1 MAMRQYRRKNSTRK
15 GIRTVGVPSS
25 RESRNVTPDDV
36 LAALLDLFGKLQIGA
51 SDLASRVNSIDPE
64 LLAAHRLYSHT
75 AAVGELLTEWH
86 QNPKYLDESGAPVPV
101 KLRGRG
107 SSFHS
112 LALASVPNLE
122 PSALLAELKRV
133 GAVVLDKRRLVHVRM
148 RSLPVYKDNQLAIQ
162 HTLMSLHS
170 FIRTLRHNLDS
181 DPSNTD
187 QLFHRVAWNGTFDRK
202 LIPMLKIK
210 LKRQG
215 QDFLESFDNWMMR
228 KAKARRNDVRHNG
241 SESVFIGVYLAIGDA
256 PKRRKLRLSTQISAP
271 RN

>member
-1 MAMRQYRRKNSTRK
+1 MRQVRKRNSTGK
-15 GIRTVGVPSS
+15 GARIEATPSA
-25 RESRNVTPDDV
+25 RELRNVTPDDV
-36 LAALLDLFGKLQIGA
+36 LAALLDLFAKLQIGA
-51 SDLASRVNSIDPE
+51 SDLASRVNSIDPA
-64 LLAAHRLYSHT
+64 LLAAHCLYSHSL
-75 AAVGELLTEWH
+75 AVGELLTEWH
-86 QNPKYLDESGAPVPV
+86 QNPKYLDESGAPLPI

-107 SSFHS
+107 ISFHTLERTS
-112 LALASVPNLE
+112 APNLE
-122 PSALLAELKRV
+122 PSALLAELKNV
-133 GAVVLDKRRLVHVRM
+133 GAVLLDNNHLVHVRM

-187 QLFHRVAWNGTFDRK
+187 QLFHRVAWNGAFDRK

-228 KAKARRNDVRHNG
+228 KVKGSRNDVRRDG
-241 SESVFIGVYLAIGDA
+241 PESVFIGVYLAIGDA
-256 PKRRKLRLSTQISAP
+256 SKKKKLRLPT
-271 RN
+271 

>member
-1 MAMRQYRRKNSTRK
+1 MRKHTLTGKSGNVSRKPR
-15 GIRTVGVPSS
+15 GLPS
-25 RESRNVTPDDV
+25 REPRNVTPDDV
-36 LAALLDLFGKLQIGA
+36 LAALLDLFGKLQIEP
-51 SDLASRVNSIDPE
+51 SDLASRVNSLDPK
-64 LLAAHRLYSHT
+64 LFAAHRLYSHT

-86 QNPKYLDESGAPVPV
+86 QNPEYLDESGAPLPI

-107 SSFHS
+107 SSFYN
-112 LALASVPNLE
+112 LARDSAPNLE
-122 PSALLAELKRV
+122 PSTLLAELKRV
-133 GAVVLDKRRLVHVRM
+133 GAVVLDQRRFVHVRM

-187 QLFHRVAWNGTFDRK
+187 QLFHRVAWNGAFDRK
-202 LIPMLKIK
+202 LVPMLKIK

-228 KAKARRNDVRHNG
+228 KSKNRRSGARRGG
-241 SESVFIGVYLAIGDA
+241 SESVFIGVYLAVGDE
-256 PKRRKLRLSTQISAP
+256 PKKKTLRLAT
-271 RN
+271 

>member
-1 MAMRQYRRKNSTRK
+1 MRKYTLK
-15 GIRTVGVPSS
+15 GKSGNVSRNVRELPS
-25 RESRNVTPDDV
+25 RAPRNVTPDDV
-36 LAALLDLFGKLQIGA
+36 LAALLELFGKLQIEP
-51 SDLASRVNSIDPE
+51 SDLASRVSSLDPK

-86 QNPKYLDESGAPVPV
+86 QNPEYLDESGVPLPI

-107 SSFHS
+107 SSFYK
-112 LALASVPNLE
+112 LARDSAPNLE
-122 PSALLAELKRV
+122 PSTLLAELKRV
-133 GAVVLDKRRLVHVRM
+133 GAVVLDKRRFVHVRM
-148 RSLPVYKDNQLAIQ
+148 RSLPVYKDNRLAIQ

-187 QLFHRVAWNGTFDRK
+187 QLFHRVAWNGAFDRK
-202 LIPMLKIK
+202 LVPTLKIK

-228 KAKARRNDVRHNG
+228 TSKNRRGGARRRG
-241 SESVFIGVYLAIGDA
+241 SESVFIGVYLAVGDE
-256 PKRRKLRLSTQISAP
+256 PKKKALRLAT
-271 RN
+271 

>member
-1 MAMRQYRRKNSTRK
+1 MRQHRRGNSTGSGTRIG
-15 GIRTVGVPSS
+15 GIPSS
-25 RESRNVTPDDV
+25 RKQRNVTPDDV
-36 LAALLDLFGKLQIGA
+36 LVVLLDLFGKLEIGA
-51 SDLASRVNSIDPE
+51 SDLASRVNSIDPD
-64 LLAAHRLYSHT
+64 LPVAHRLYSHT

-86 QNPKYLDESGAPVPV
+86 QNPKYLDESGAPVPI

-107 SSFHS
+107 SSFHN
-112 LALASVPNLE
+112 LACASVPNLA
-122 PSALLAELKRV
+122 PSTLLAELKRV
-133 GAVVLDKRRLVHVRM
+133 GAVVLDRRRFVHVRM

-187 QLFHRVAWNGTFDRK
+187 QLFHRVAWNGAFDRK
-202 LIPMLKIK
+202 LIPLLKIK

-228 KAKARRNDVRHNG
+228 KAKGNRKDVSR
-241 SESVFIGVYLAIGDA
+241 SDSDSVFIGVYLAIGDA
-256 PKRRKLRLSTQISAP
+256 RKRKRLRLPT
-271 RN
+271 